1 MKKTTLE
8 AGGSPVSPVKK
19 QKKVVAGANE
29 GSVFGLSSLKGKMQ
43 PDVFAEVLLAAMG
56 IQARVIEQQNELSA
70 AQLQAERAQNRAD
83 ILERDLKDSITKR
96 LIDRGHID
104 LRGILTD
111 VLPGSKKSD
120 KLEAW
125 LGKKAMKTFCARCK
139 KEPKIKADNNGNKV
153 TAEYL
158 ALRLSA
164 LWGRACSDVH
174 PDVNAQ
180 IWAQMNVNRVVPLE
194 RWLTDATDLLLVYHL
209 LDVNSYPVQRPRVI
223 TSTPAEA

>member
-1 MKKTTLE
+1 MSFSRPALH
-8 AGGSPVSPVKK
+8 S
-19 QKKVVAGANE
+19 Q
-29 GSVFGLSSLKGKMQ
+29 
-43 PDVFAEVLLAAMG
+43 
-56 IQARVIEQQNELSA
+56 
-70 AQLQAERAQNRAD
+70 
-83 ILERDLKDSITKR
+83 
-96 LIDRGHID
+96 
-104 LRGILTD
+104 
-111 VLPGSKKSD
+111 
-120 KLEAW
+120 
-125 LGKKAMKTFCARCK
+125 TFCARCK

-174 PDVNAQ
+174 PDVNAH

-194 RWLTDATDLLLVYHL
+194 RWLTDATDLLLVCAQPSPPPCSSVPNVRSGSSHVNWKFARQFRLSTPAPPRTRYHL